1 MCVSWW
7 SWDLVSELELE
18 QENRFTGIRMGGSTQ
33 VTPQKNMVWDRHTRT
48 SRFYTHKHAYTHT
61 QHISP
66 QQQGSTCTIQRAL
79 PPRDNLNHLACQ
91 SETKYM
97 HRHTFK
103 NESRTQHTQGR
114 GTVGG
119 FQQKVRCNY
128 GQRNGHS
135 LLSSCLGAAP
145 HMSWRVVIGAQM
157 DMTPPE
163 AIGGWN
169 SLPVIASRDACLTPG
184 KMGHYRLY
192 LPSLMPCAGNLIF
205 FFLKMPVWQF

>member
-33 VTPQKNMVWDRHTRT
+33 LTPQKKHGVRQ
-48 SRFYTHKHAYTHT
+48 THKDITFLHTQTRIHTHT

-91 SETKYM
+91 SETKHM

-145 HMSWRVVIGAQM
+145 HMS
-157 DMTPPE
+157 
-163 AIGGWN
+163 
-169 SLPVIASRDACLTPG
+169 
-184 KMGHYRLY
+184 
-192 LPSLMPCAGNLIF
+192 
-205 FFLKMPVWQF
+205 